1 MFVAIFRQVQ
11 AIFLIV
17 FYHYCR
23 LQLPE
28 MNSIEWLNS
37 GLELLQN
44 ILFKRKKSL
53 LFQRVGLLTKYVKFE
68 LCIFLYFGLDII
80 SVSFLEIRYIIAYP
94 LNYRIHA
101 NRTPL
106 LIRTPGLINSNR
118 TPCKNPMT
126 INKTPS
132 RLERHLDQGSYFGS
146 RYRIREQLV
155 KEYMYFT
162 FTAAQPHSRTASI

>member
-1 MFVAIFRQVQ
+1 MFSNAIPVCSLSLSQNQKYVQ
-11 AIFLIV
+11 A
-17 FYHYCR
+17 H
-23 LQLPE
+23 
-28 MNSIEWLNS
+28 
-37 GLELLQN
+37 
-44 ILFKRKKSL
+44 
-53 LFQRVGLLTKYVKFE
+53 
-68 LCIFLYFGLDII
+68 
-80 SVSFLEIRYIIAYP
+80 
-94 LNYRIHA
+94 YRIRA

-162 FTAAQPHSRTASI
+162 FTAAQPHS